1 VIIFTI
7 WFRWL
12 TEIKTSGLTLPQ
24 ACRGALIWRT
34 IKNLAI
40 GGKLMFK
47 TSGLSISSVALG
59 FLFILLS
66 LILTAPTLWAAIFD
80 VTDAS
85 GLQTALT
92 TAQANGASDTIR
104 VAQGTYVGNFTYDPA
119 VTENFDLT
127 IEGGWN
133 ASFTTRTLEPLNTT
147 LNGNASGRVL
157 TLLATNG
164 ATGSIKVEGFN
175 VINGHVTGSNYGGG
189 LLALTNLPGEV
200 TVNKNIFD
208 QNFAQRVGGGL
219 FLNLGFKT
227 LSNNIIKNNT
237 AGVVGETLTTAAGG
251 AYAYCANSNG
261 CSVFNN
267 LIYNNTTNY
276 FSDDSGAAGGI
287 LLYAVGGAMNF
298 VNNTVTGNS
307 AHTHGGG
314 IYLAASGS
322 AHRLYN
328 NIIRGNSTEVGWLLS
343 QDIFQS
349 VSSTVP
355 GNSVTIANSDYQ
367 YLGLWPIDPVTPTL
381 TANINLD
388 PSFIGGGNYRLQ
400 SISPCINTGTNSPP
414 GGLPSSDLDGLPRIQ
429 NVTVDMGAYEYPYT
443 LLYLPAILK

>member
-1 VIIFTI
+1 
-7 WFRWL
+7 
-12 TEIKTSGLTLPQ
+12 
-24 ACRGALIWRT
+24 
-34 IKNLAI
+34 
-40 GGKLMFK
+40 MFK
-47 TSGLSISSVALG
+47 TSRLNFFSVALG
-59 FLFILLS
+59 FLLILLS
-66 LILTAPTLWAAIFD
+66 WILTAPCLWAAIFD
-80 VTDAS
+80 VTDTS

-92 TAQANGASDTIR
+92 SAQANGASDTIR

-133 ASFTTRTLEPLNTT
+133 SSFTTRTLDPLNTT
-147 LNGNASGRVL
+147 LNGNSTGRVL
-157 TLLATNG
+157 TILATNG
-164 ATGSIKVEGFN
+164 ATGNIKVEGFSI
-175 VINGHVTGSNYGGG
+175 INGRVLSSNYGGG

-200 TVNKNIFD
+200 TVNKNILD
-208 QNFAQRVGGGL
+208 QNFAQMVGGGL
-219 FLNLGFKT
+219 LLNLGFKT
-227 LSNNIIKNNT
+227 LSNNIIRNNT
-237 AGVVGETLTTAAGG
+237 AGDIGQALNSAAGG
-251 AYAYCANSNG
+251 AYVYCANSNG

-267 LIYNNTTNY
+267 LIYNNTTNH
-276 FSDDSGAAGGI
+276 FDDDSGAGGGI
-287 LLYAVGGAMNF
+287 LLYAVGGAINF

-314 IYLAASGS
+314 IYLAAGGS

-367 YLGLWPIDPVTPTL
+367 YMGIWPDTPVTPTL
-381 TANINLD
+381 TANIDLD
-388 PSFIGGGNYRLQ
+388 PKFVGGGNYRLQ
-400 SISPCINTGTNSPP
+400 STSPCINTGTNSPP
-414 GGLPSSDLDGLPRIQ
+414 GGLPSSDLGDSPRIL